1 MIGLA
6 DVERIAADPA
16 LTVRE
21 RNAGIATLLREHGP
35 VGISVAVECLLETD
49 DRAIAEYLTAY
60 LEEVP
65 EAPAAKTRAAER
77 LLATPAVAASAARL
91 VPWLP
96 PALLDRFVH
105 DHHADLGGDSP
116 YSSVLFTI
124 ATYFPGLLRPYA
136 ELTENP
142 AIRQALLCG
151 ADDAVADAFL
161 EDWKRDRDLTDLWSL
176 ALIRTEHAADL
187 IASVRDDVPDPDDWE
202 WLMPL
207 AGRLPEQGRPA
218 GHRPAFMGFVADKG
232 ESDHVIGGAWPAEV
246 PLCADCGTPAERI
259 LTLSAADLP
268 QELSCDPSFFWFAC
282 ECDEVDIIT
291 VRFIGAE
298 TQVYF
303 NPQGPAAVEPRL
315 VPVERSMVL
324 TPHPNQ
330 TGVTMPAIPTATHHQ
345 VGGLPRWR
353 SPETHPI
360 CPECGNYM
368 PFLAA
373 TTVGRSVLLF
383 GFWCDPCAVS
393 STRLQG

>member
-1 MIGLA
+1 
-6 DVERIAADPA
+6 
-16 LTVRE
+16 
-21 RNAGIATLLREHGP
+21 
-35 VGISVAVECLLETD
+35 
-49 DRAIAEYLTAY
+49 
-60 LEEVP
+60 
-65 EAPAAKTRAAER
+65 
-77 LLATPAVAASAARL
+77 
-91 VPWLP
+91 
-96 PALLDRFVH
+96 
-105 DHHADLGGDSP
+105 
-116 YSSVLFTI
+116 
-124 ATYFPGLLRPYA
+124 
-136 ELTENP
+136 
-142 AIRQALLCG
+142 
-151 ADDAVADAFL
+151 
-161 EDWKRDRDLTDLWSL
+161 
-176 ALIRTEHAADL
+176 
-187 IASVRDDVPDPDDWE
+187 VRDDVPDPDDFD

-232 ESDHVIGGAWPAEV
+232 ESNHVIGGAWPAEV

-291 VRFIGAE
+291 VRFIGAD

-303 NPQGPAAVEPRL
+303 NPQGPAAAEPRL

-330 TGVTMPAIPTATHHQ
+330 TGVTMPAIPAATYHQ

>member
-21 RNAGIATLLREHGP
+21 RNAGIAALLRQHGP
-35 VGISVAVECLLETD
+35 GGIRAAVECLLETE

-60 LEEVP
+60 LEEIP
-65 EAPAAKTRAAER
+65 EAHAAKTRAAER

-116 YSSVLFTI
+116 YSSVLFTT
-124 ATYFPGLLRPYA
+124 ATYFPGRLRPYA
-136 ELTENP
+136 QLIEHP

-151 ADDAVADAFL
+151 ADDAVADALL
-161 EDWKRDRDLTDLWSL
+161 ERWNRDRDLTDLWSL

-187 IASVRDDVPDPDDWE
+187 ITSVRYDVPDPDDFD

-232 ESDHVIGGAWPAEV
+232 ESHHVIGSAWPADV

-268 QELSCDPSFFWFAC
+268 HELSCDPSFFWFAC
-282 ECDEVDIIT
+282 ECDEVAIAH
-291 VRFIGAE
+291 R
-298 TQVYF
+298 
-303 NPQGPAAVEPRL
+303 
-315 VPVERSMVL
+315 
-324 TPHPNQ
+324 
-330 TGVTMPAIPTATHHQ
+330 PAI
-345 VGGLPRWR
+345 VRLP
-353 SPETHPI
+353 
-360 CPECGNYM
+360 CG
-368 PFLAA
+368 P
-373 TTVGRSVLLF
+373 TTVGRPTSPQQGTPSSPALRPLVPQPRRTASPAT
-383 GFWCDPCAVS
+383 PCRAS
-393 STRLQG
+393 P